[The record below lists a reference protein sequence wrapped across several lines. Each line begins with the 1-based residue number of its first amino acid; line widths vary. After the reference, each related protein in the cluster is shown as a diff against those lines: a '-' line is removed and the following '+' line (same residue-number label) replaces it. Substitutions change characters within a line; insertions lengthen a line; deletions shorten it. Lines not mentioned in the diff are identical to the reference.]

1 MTAEQ
6 NNEEVTTAAGD
17 HPSSLRV
24 EHVHVA
30 ALSLALAVKRGAFSI
45 EEVEN
50 VSLCY
55 KQLKGFLEQ
64 WQKTQGAQEQP
75 QASC

>member
-6 NNEEVTTAAGD
+6 NNEEGGAAAGNS
-17 HPSSLRV
+17 PLSLRV

-30 ALSLALAVKRGAFSI
+30 AVSLALAVKRGAFSI

-55 KQLKGFLEQ
+55 KQLKSFLDQ
-64 WQKTQGAQEQP
+64 WQKNQEAQEQP
-75 QASC
+75 APSC